1 MNIAVVVLALCINN
15 SLSGVQ
21 VHVTWNHQGSGWFNN
36 RCEQYHKSYYLLVVD
51 IVSNASTDVNKK
63 LFGQYI

>member
-15 SLSGVQ
+15 SLSG

-51 IVSNASTDVNKK
+51 IVSNA
-63 LFGQYI
+63 

>member
-15 SLSGVQ
+15 SLSGV
-21 VHVTWNHQGSGWFNN
+21 HVSWNHQGSGWFNN